1 MIQYYRFSLLAL
13 FLPLL
18 YLFIYWFIFILFF
31 FCSWSSGQILGH
43 ETCTRVSRRYR
54 SVKSVELIYLH
65 VQMYMSLNTGNSPLC
80 CWIMN
85 CTISWKLSKQLKKK
99 DKEHGEN
106 KVKEEAVSCRF
117 KFSVIKYEFVCVA
130 VQMFRSIV
138 IIVGWQKN
146 KVFFLFGRRCMK
158 KKIVPG
164 VGKRL
169 FCSCRPTWPP

>member
-1 MIQYYRFSLLAL
+1 MIQYYRFSLLAS
-13 FLPLL
+13 FLSLL
-18 YLFIYWFIFILFF
+18 YLFIIILIYLYTFF

-85 CTISWKLSKQLKKK
+85 CTISLKLSKQLKKK

-106 KVKEEAVSCRF
+106 KVKEEAVSRRF

-138 IIVGWQKN
+138 MMA
-146 KVFFLFGRRCMK
+146 FFLSSRRSTPADSLFFWILGLPCWLTK
-158 KKIVPG
+158 K
-164 VGKRL
+164 
-169 FCSCRPTWPP
+169 

>member
-99 DKEHGEN
+99 IRN
-106 KVKEEAVSCRF
+106 TVK
-117 KFSVIKYEFVCVA
+117 IK
-130 VQMFRSIV
+130 
-138 IIVGWQKN
+138 
-146 KVFFLFGRRCMK
+146 LK
-158 KKIVPG
+158 KKQFLVDFNFQLSSMSLC
-164 VGKRL
+164 VLL
-169 FCSCRPTWPP
+169 FRCLGR